1 MASFTIVRVATPS
14 ETPPHSPPHTG
25 TTWNLSVC
33 NTLSLVTQESPSLS
47 PDPLSIPAGTSYR
60 YPQHPQHPELLY
72 YSPVANEQIKVFRVC
87 NSFLGSVALTEK
99 PRIFHSKGL
108 ELFSSTWHL
117 HCAGELGPAFE
128 AGVLLLVLRNS
139 GKKSCFIFKQIS
151 DSIKERNCCAVH
163 AAQEGEN
170 L

>member
-1 MASFTIVRVATPS
+1 MFRNTSPLTQ
-14 ETPPHSPPHTG
+14 EPPEIS
-25 TTWNLSVC
+25 LYA
-33 NTLSLVTQESPSLS
+33 TLSLATQECPSLS
-47 PDPLSIPAGTSYR
+47 PDPSSIPARAGCG

-72 YSPVANEQIKVFRVC
+72 YSPLANEQIKVFRVC
-87 NSFLGSVALTEK
+87 NSFLGSIVLTEK

-108 ELFSSTWHL
+108 KLFSSTWQL

-128 AGVLLLVLRNS
+128 VGVLLLVLRNS
-139 GKKSCFIFKQIS
+139 GKKWCFVFQQIS
-151 DSIKERNCCAVH
+151 DYIKERNCCAVH